1 MADEADQSQSG
12 GQTLTDHLT
21 ELRDRLIRSLW
32 AIALGALAAWTY
44 KEQVFQIIRRPIV
57 PHLRD
62 GGLVFTNP
70 MDLFIS
76 NVKVALLSGVVLAC
90 PVWIYQVWRFI
101 APGLY
106 SHERKY
112 SVIFI
117 GSGITLF
124 LTGVVFVYF
133 LVLPT
138 AFKFLFGIG
147 GGVDIPMITINE
159 YLSFFMTTTLVFGA
173 AFELPLVLTLL
184 GMMGVIDQDFLRR
197 NRRYAIV
204 GLAILSAIITPPDA
218 LSMLLLLVPLCL
230 LYEISIVTV
239 GIVGRRKA
247 VG

>member
-1 MADEADQSQSG
+1 MVDDVDQQQG
-12 GQTLTDHLT
+12 GQSLTDHLA

-32 AIALGALAAWTY
+32 AVALGATAAWTY
-44 KEQVFQIIRRPIV
+44 KEQVFHIIRNPIV

-62 GGLVFTNP
+62 RGLVFTNP
-70 MDLFIS
+70 MDLFIA
-76 NVKVALLSGVVLAC
+76 NIKVALLTGVVLAC
-90 PVWIYQVWRFI
+90 PVWIYQAWRFI

-124 LTGVVFVYF
+124 LTGVVFVYY

-138 AFKFLFGIG
+138 AFKFLFSIG

-184 GMMGVIDQDFLRR
+184 GMMGVIDQPFLRR

-204 GLAILSAIITPPDA
+204 ALAVLSAIITPPDA

-230 LYEISIVTV
+230 LYEVSIITV

-247 VG
+247 VD